1 MSIEDLGFP
10 DGLRLLARWQAGEP
24 GARGRL
30 AGAFTAGLSGD
41 HDVALA
47 GPAPDD
53 AVHVCGSIDLLSLGI
68 VFDLFG
74 LTAEELYKGDP
85 ERYVRSVMV
94 TLRLL
99 GMPKSYLSWPVYG
112 FTAEALG
119 QEMIYSDRFS
129 PGTDPE
135 VTLVDAGNWRDLP
148 PLDLAGEIPAL
159 LDETLAFYR
168 GLTGFRPVLHLSAP
182 YSLAADIFGQEH
194 LINALTEDPAFVNGF
209 LDHLADTVHRPW
221 AEHFFAQHPDGWL
234 ELSDA
239 SGSPFFIGPGN
250 CSNVAIRSAQR
261 LIAENPWGERV
272 YVANYR
278 GDYVTRAKQRGGSP
292 GRRRRPKGES
302 AESVTLDDL
311 FDLKNSVCRDYV
323 IRLADDCIPVDFY
336 VEKAIERKIPL
347 FTGIGATQI
356 DRNSVVDLETAVVE
370 IKELTRDYVD
380 AIGTVARSIAV
391 GGYDSRVPPWPGTVY
406 FEDVSAESS
415 FELIEAIVGTVL
427 AEGTFQ
433 KDKEGS
439 GQPDQP

>member
-1 MSIEDLGFP
+1 MLIEDLGFP
-10 DGLRLLARWQAGEP
+10 DGLHLLARWQAGESD
-24 GARGRL
+24 AKERL
-30 AGAFTAGLSGD
+30 ADAFRAGLSGD
-41 HDVALA
+41 HDEALA

-53 AVHVCGSIDLLSLGI
+53 AVHVCGSVDLLSLGI

-74 LTAEELYKGDP
+74 LTAEEFYKGDP
-85 ERYVRSVMV
+85 ARYVRSVML

-129 PGTDPE
+129 PGTDPD

-148 PLDLAGEIPAL
+148 PLDLTGEIPAL
-159 LDETLAFYR
+159 LDETLAFYA
-168 GLTGFRPVLHLSAP
+168 GLTGFSPVLHLSAP

-194 LINALTEDPAFVNGF
+194 LISALTEDPAFVNGL
-209 LDHLADTVHRPW
+209 LDHLADTVHGPW
-221 AEHFFAQHPDGWL
+221 AGHFFARHPDGWL

-250 CSNVAIRSAQR
+250 CSTIAIRSVQR

-292 GRRRRPKGES
+292 TRRRRPRGEGT
-302 AESVTLDDL
+302 ASVTLEEL
-311 FDLKNSVCRDYV
+311 FDLKNSICRDYV
-323 IRLADDCIPVDFY
+323 IRLADDRIPVDFY
-336 VEKAIERKIPL
+336 VEKAIDRGVPL

-356 DRNSVVDLETAVVE
+356 DHHSVVDLNAAVAE
-370 IKELTRDYVD
+370 ITDLTRGHVN
-380 AIGTVARSIAV
+380 AIGTVARSIAAD
-391 GGYDSRVPPWPGTVY
+391 GYVSRIPPWPGTVY

-427 AEGTFQ
+427 SEGALWT
-433 KDKEGS
+433 
-439 GQPDQP
+439 